1 MQNNKVTEL
10 LQLVSGYGYYGR
22 LGKLFNTDDNYYF
35 IDTGTGKVACV
46 DKCTRDVL
54 SCILESENPE
64 LSLQALPDSHEY
76 YKAIDEVKEAISK
89 EHILSAPTVE
99 TLTGDA
105 VLYLDQIIKDG
116 LQNVTLEVTE
126 QCNLRCKYCIYQE
139 DHTEYR
145 EFSARRMQWETA
157 KAAIDYLKEHSGHT
171 EKPHIGFYGGEPL
184 LNYEL
189 IKRSIQYAKEIFDKE
204 LFFALTTNAT
214 LVTNEIAEFF
224 AENEINLIISLDGPK
239 ELHDANRVF
248 VDGSGSFEKTRAG
261 IENLVRAYAARQ
273 NTDKLGFNIV
283 VSGPDY
289 EKDYD
294 AIQHF
299 FDTADWIP
307 ENVLITTS
315 TVDHGPKDSTYV
327 LPQSAEDKN
336 YMQSAFEPNYE
347 WEKKHRDQPKGKRG
361 LIVDGAIDKGMLAI
375 HKRLLLDKP
384 AEKYG
389 MNGCCVPGQRRIYVT
404 ADGRFLLCE
413 KVGNIPD
420 IGNVHTGLDAER
432 IRKIYVED
440 FITEATQYCKN
451 CWAVNL
457 CSLCYVNCYD
467 EHGTHFAYRH
477 RSCMSERKY
486 IEENLIRY
494 HAIQEIN
501 PESLEHYNSIELE

>member
-1 MQNNKVTEL
+1 MQNNVAEL
-10 LQLVSGYGYYGR
+10 LQLISGNGYYGR
-22 LGKLFNTDDNYYF
+22 LGKLFNTDEKYYF
-35 IDTGTGKVACV
+35 LDTGTGKVACINEYTH
-46 DKCTRDVL
+46 DIL
-54 SCILESENPE
+54 SCILECENPE
-64 LSLQALPDSHEY
+64 QSLQALPDSDEY
-76 YKAIDEVKEAISK
+76 LNAIEELKEAIL
-89 EHILSAPTVE
+89 EENILSAPIVE

-105 VLYLDQIIKDG
+105 ALYLNQIIMDG

-126 QCNLRCKYCIYQE
+126 QCNLRCKYCIYQGE
-139 DHTEYR
+139 HTEYR
-145 EFSARRMQWETA
+145 KFSAKKMQWETA

-171 EKPHIGFYGGEPL
+171 ENPHIGFYGGEPL
-184 LNYEL
+184 LNFEL
-189 IKRSIQYAKEIFDKE
+189 IKRAVQYAKAIFDKE

-214 LVTNEIAEFF
+214 LVTKEIAEFF
-224 AENEINLIISLDGPK
+224 AGNEINLIISLDGPK

-248 VDGSGSFEKTRAG
+248 ADGSGSFEKTRAG
-261 IENLVRAYAARQ
+261 IEKLVQAYTACQ
-273 NTDKLGFNIV
+273 NADKLGFNIV

-294 AIQHF
+294 DIQHF

-315 TVDHGPKDSTYV
+315 TVDHDPKDGDYV
-327 LPQSAEDKN
+327 LPQSAEDIN
-336 YMQSAFEPNYE
+336 YMKYAFEPNYE

-420 IGNVHTGLDAER
+420 IGNIQTGLDAKR
-432 IRKIYVED
+432 IRKVYVED
-440 FITEATQYCKN
+440 FIAVATQYCKN
-451 CWAVNL
+451 CWAINL

-467 EHGTHFAYRH
+467 EDGTHFNYRH

-486 IEENLIRY
+486 IMENLIRY
-494 HAIQEIN
+494 HTILESN